1 MGTDRCLGLAQGW
14 QYCYRVL
21 SSRYHSS
28 KKDLIELGFKRKDNA
43 PDNWHYYT
51 LDIGDLCLISD
62 DSDVVEDNNWKVYI
76 FDCDGFQITELE
88 KLKLFIDVLNEIKI

>member
-1 MGTDRCLGLAQGW
+1 MI
-14 QYCYRVL
+14 
-21 SSRYHSS
+21 
-28 KKDLIELGFKRKDNA
+28 KEKDLIELGFKRKDNTPESSGA
-43 PDNWHYYT
+43 PNNWHYYT

-76 FDCDGFQITELE
+76 FDYNGFEFTELE

>member
-1 MGTDRCLGLAQGW
+1 MI
-14 QYCYRVL
+14 
-21 SSRYHSS
+21 
-28 KKDLIELGFKRKDNA
+28 KEKDLIELGFKRKDNA

-62 DSDVVEDNNWKVYI
+62 DSDVVEYNNWKVYI
-76 FDCDGFQITELE
+76 FDCDGFEFTELE

>member
-1 MGTDRCLGLAQGW
+1 MI
-14 QYCYRVL
+14 
-21 SSRYHSS
+21 
-28 KKDLIELGFKRKDNA
+28 KEKNLIELGFERQDETPESSGA

-76 FDCDGFQITELE
+76 FDCDGFEFTELE
-88 KLKLFIDVLNEIKI
+88 KLKSFIDVLKSAVK